1 MTKQTMHTVAVTI
14 FEKSSLCDRFLR
26 RSLRKL
32 DIMASATMMPNVCN
46 AIFTERTTVTLIIV
60 HP

>member
-1 MTKQTMHTVAVTI
+1 MTKQIMQTVAVTI
-14 FEKSSLCDRFLR
+14 FEKRSLCERFLK

-46 AIFTERTTVTLIIV
+46 AIFTERTTVPLIIL